1 MRAFLVM
8 GLAITFMF
16 VVSFGVGFIF
26 KNLIG
31 ASEPIPTIAVMIV
44 AFGISCA
51 AVKSG
56 LLI

>member
-16 VVSFGVGFIF
+16 VVSFGAGFIF
-26 KNLIG
+26 KLMG